1 MPTPDDIVER
11 IAALTD
17 WNARVALIRTIPETF
32 GTREHADVYAA
43 IARKVYVPNLKA
55 DIGYVH
61 WRDEYEL
68 ARVQAAYDHA
78 SKLTSAF
85 SAVDRPSLERTLADH
100 PEALQVFRLLL
111 GLTAPEFVEACAVAT
126 QAERGL
132 STLSRS
138 TVKSMES
145 GRPAPQQKVRTC
157 AATIDLVMRGVLF
170 PAASHGHLRPKLD
183 KPDTAHGWES
193 VRRFARQGVPLPVFL
208 HQRAYGGA
216 FRQLLDA
223 TGTSRGNVL
232 EDPVEDLFRENNVPY
247 IRTGSQNQQ
256 ALEREFGLSVHPAP
270 DFVIHSARPR
280 ALRAI
285 LECKAASD
293 GGTARD
299 KASRFRSLR
308 QEAARLGGIPV
319 FAVLGGTG
327 WRRARDALGPVVR
340 DTDGRTFAPAT
351 LSEMLGVDPFPDLLR
366 AASRRRGAHEKT

>member
-1 MPTPDDIVER
+1 MPTPNDIVDR

-32 GTREHADVYAA
+32 GTRDHADVYAA

-78 SKLTSAF
+78 STLTSGF

-100 PEALQVFRLLL
+100 PETLQVFRLLL

-126 QAERGL
+126 EAESGL
-132 STLSRS
+132 STISKS

-145 GRPAPQQKVRTC
+145 GRPATQQKIRTC
-157 AATIDLVMRGVLF
+157 AATIDLGMRGVLF
-170 PAASHGHLRPKLD
+170 PPAFHGRLRPKLD
-183 KPDTAHGWES
+183 KPDTAQGWES
-193 VRRFARQGVPLPVFL
+193 VRQFAHQGVPLPVFL

-223 TGTSRGNVL
+223 TGTRRGDVL
-232 EDPVEDLFRENNVPY
+232 EDPVEELFRENGVPY
-247 IRTGSQNQQ
+247 VRTGSHNQH
-256 ALEREFGLSVHPAP
+256 AVERDFGLSVRPAP
-270 DFVIHSARPR
+270 DFVIHSARPP
-280 ALRAI
+280 APRAI

-293 GGTARD
+293 GGAARD
-299 KASRFRSLR
+299 KAARFGSLR
-308 QEAARLGGIPV
+308 REANRLGGIPV

-327 WRRARDALGPVVR
+327 WRRTRDALGPVVR
-340 DTDGRTFAPAT
+340 DTDGRTFTPAT
-351 LSEMLGVDPFPDLLR
+351 LAEMLRVDPFPDLLR
-366 AASRRRGAHEKT
+366 TASPREGANAEA

>member
-1 MPTPDDIVER
+1 MPTTNEIVER
-11 IAALTD
+11 IAALAD
-17 WNARVALIRTIPETF
+17 WNARVALIRTIPEAF
-32 GTREHADVYAA
+32 GTREHAEVYAA

-68 ARVQAAYDHA
+68 ATVQAAYDYA
-78 SKLTSAF
+78 STLTSGF
-85 SAVDRPSLERTLADH
+85 SAVDRPSLERTLAAR
-100 PEALQVFRLLL
+100 PETLQVFRLLL
-111 GLTAPEFVEACAVAT
+111 GLTAPEFVEACTVAVE
-126 QAERGL
+126 AESGL
-132 STLSRS
+132 STISKS

-145 GRPAPQQKVRTC
+145 GRPAAQQRVQTC
-157 AATIDLVMRGVLF
+157 AATIDLAMRGVLF
-170 PAASHGHLRPKLD
+170 PRPPHGRLRPKLD

-193 VRRFARQGVPLPVFL
+193 VRQFALQGVPLPVFL

-223 TGTSRGNVL
+223 TGTSRGDVL
-232 EDPVEDLFRENNVPY
+232 EDPVEALFRENSIPY

-256 ALEREFGLSVHPAP
+256 AFEREFGLSVRPAP

-280 ALRAI
+280 TLRAI

-308 QEAARLGGIPV
+308 QEAGRLGGIPV
-319 FAVLGGTG
+319 FAVLGGVG

-340 DTDGRTFAPAT
+340 DTDGRTFTPAT
-351 LSEMLGVDPFPDLLR
+351 LAEMLRVDPFPDLLC
-366 AASRRRGAHEKT
+366 ATSRRERDRRHP